1 MSGLK
6 FKGSNETMEIKSSQ
20 IMLDTGLSYSMV
32 PEEDIQVIEI
42 ALRDYSINCKEKHHG
57 GLDLYDCACTQEAF
71 DKLPSLETLIGDKMV
86 TLPP

>member
-1 MSGLK
+1 
-6 FKGSNETMEIKSSQ
+6 
-20 IMLDTGLSYSMV
+20 
-32 PEEDIQVIEI
+32 VIEI

>member
-32 PEEDIQVIEI
+32 PEEDI
-42 ALRDYSINCKEKHHG
+42 
-57 GLDLYDCACTQEAF
+57 
-71 DKLPSLETLIGDKMV
+71 
-86 TLPP
+86 